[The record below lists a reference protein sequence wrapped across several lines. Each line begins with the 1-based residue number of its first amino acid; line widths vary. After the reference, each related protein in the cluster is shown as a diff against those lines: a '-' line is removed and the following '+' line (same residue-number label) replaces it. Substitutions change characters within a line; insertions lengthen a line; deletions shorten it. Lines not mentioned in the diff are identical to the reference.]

1 MTKKE
6 IQEQFEKACEIA
18 AKRTRSGSADHII
31 CHPEVARAIQDAL
44 NMRDRAL
51 KINKLL
57 NRIQR

>member
-1 MTKKE
+1 MIKKE

-18 AKRTRSGSADHII
+18 AKHQRSGSADHII
-31 CHPEVARAIQDAL
+31 VNHEVARAIQDAL